1 MQIEKR
7 KKYFEIECI
16 CFKWQVKSYF
26 KKYSMK
32 KIIVCFVLS
41 VLTLAAVAQ
50 QKVAVY
56 VTCEDEGI
64 SKVLG
69 SKLVSAIARS
79 EKYSAVE
86 RTAAFLA
93 ELNKE
98 QEYQSTGAVD
108 DTELSR
114 LGKQFGVQLICVA
127 DVLNVFGGQYLSVR
141 LIDVESA
148 QVKQTASS
156 VSTIS
161 SLSDLISASTSVSTE
176 LLNHFENDGNANMKK
191 VAVYVTPNETSKEIG
206 KVFGDKLVAGFTS
219 SGRYIAI
226 ERTNSFISQLN
237 KEQKYQREGA
247 VDDDDISRL
256 GRQSGVR
263 YVCVTDITDVM
274 NEKFV
279 SVRLVDVETAEI
291 ANTYEIGGT
300 MNSMENCLTL
310 ATKVADELSKGTLAE
325 QAEEARLKAE
335 EEARKKAEEEAR
347 IRAEEE
353 KKRAEEARKQQEIE
367 ENYRRQFEQIKKDAA
382 EDIKRG
388 YVIVGHYMVCLKVL
402 GVMKYSDANKK
413 YSMYGY
419 DDWRLPKEKELN
431 YIAKKMGGVLQN
443 LMCYGGTQYEVF
455 NKKVG
460 SFFSNDNNKYWC
472 YHYNKGKWYKYIY
485 YETCDV
491 ANNVDVKSEAY
502 KMFRES
508 QETKQDCVTVHL
520 SDPAYDDT
528 IWVQAYLDRVLRRNV
543 VARLLLIREVK

>member
-1 MQIEKR
+1 
-7 KKYFEIECI
+7 
-16 CFKWQVKSYF
+16 
-26 KKYSMK
+26 MK
-32 KIIVCFVLS
+32 KIIVCFILS
-41 VLTLAAVAQ
+41 ILTLAAIAQ

-353 KKRAEEARKQQEIE
+353 KKRAEEARKQKILDDELSYINTCLNQGYIAVKTKNGEYLIDLKSSQSE
-367 ENYRRQFEQIKKDAA
+367 MKFKDAN
-382 EDIKRG
+382 ITHNR
-388 YVIVGHYMVCLKVL
+388 Y
-402 GVMKYSDANKK
+402 GVS
-413 YSMYGY
+413 G
-419 DDWRLPKEKELN
+419 WRLPFKSEFFDITSALN
-431 YIAKKMGGVLQN
+431 TFCSLCQKHNKWINIAK
-443 LMCYGGTQYEVF
+443 GTRKYWCI
-455 NKKVG
+455 NKKVSWYYFMSWEWYNELG
-460 SFFSNDNNKYWC
+460 MWHYGHPDE
-472 YHYNKGKWYKYIY
+472 YHDFTYAFQDWH
-485 YETCDV
+485 
-491 ANNVDVKSEAY
+491 VKSTVYAY
-502 KMFRES
+502 
-508 QETKQDCVTVHL
+508 
-520 SDPAYDDT
+520 AIY
-528 IWVQAYLDRVLRRNV
+528 
-543 VARLLLIREVK
+543 VKKL